1 MNLIPATILDNFLE
15 NPNEIRDWALSLDY
29 SKSSSNGRYPGKR
42 TKLLENINP
51 PFHQYVTKKIISIFA
66 DPNKVIG
73 ESSSSFQLIT
83 NYEGNGWIHQDT
95 DSQITA
101 ILYLSKESKIN
112 CGTSLY
118 EIKSPNIFNL
128 TPERKAYIKDRENH
142 HSTGKIPSN
151 ILKQKNEF
159 ENNNFNKTLDIK
171 DKFNRIFCFSSN
183 HYHAA
188 NFFSPNNGEDR
199 LTYISFIHNLH
210 TLDGSPFFP
219 TMRTQN
225 ISFR

>member
-15 NPNEIRDWALSLDY
+15 NPNEIREWALSLEY
-29 SKSSSNGRYPGKR
+29 PTSSSKGRYPGRR

-51 PFHQYVTKKIISIFA
+51 PFHQYITKKIISIFA

-73 ESSSSFQLIT
+73 ESSSAFQLIS
-83 NYEGNGWIHQDT
+83 NFEGNGWIHQDT
-95 DSQITA
+95 EAQITA
-101 ILYLSKESKIN
+101 ILYLSKESEIN

-118 EIKSPNIFNL
+118 EIKSPNIFNI
-128 TPERKAYIKDRENH
+128 TPERSFYSENRTQH
-142 HSTGKIPSN
+142 HSTGKIPFN
-151 ILKQKNEF
+151 ILEQKTKYES
-159 ENNNFNKTLDIK
+159 NNFTKTLDIK

-183 HYHAA
+183 QYHAA

-199 LTYISFIHNLH
+199 LTYISFLWNLS

-219 TMRTQN
+219 VMRTQN
-225 ISFR
+225 ISFQ